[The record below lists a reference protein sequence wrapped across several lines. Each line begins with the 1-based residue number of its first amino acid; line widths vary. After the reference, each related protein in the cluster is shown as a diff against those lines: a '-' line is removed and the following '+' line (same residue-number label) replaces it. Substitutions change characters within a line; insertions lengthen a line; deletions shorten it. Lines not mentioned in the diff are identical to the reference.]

1 MGEGSASIDASSH
14 CAAMQRPGCAANDMP
29 NRRNDAFHRPRQ
41 SDRSGQNP
49 TFAFQHRTPTNS
61 SGKAVG
67 RGRTKTEVPARG
79 YLAGTMKPAV
89 TYFPAEQYH
98 RRQGLNCC
106 VRDGNRC
113 FPLSVFTG
121 NSVGGLSAADGL
133 IA

>member
-41 SDRSGQNP
+41 RDRSGFWP
-49 TFAFQHRTPTNS
+49 EAPFQHRSRLNS
-61 SGKAVG
+61 SG
-67 RGRTKTEVPARG
+67 RGTGTPATKTKVPARS